1 MPELLKLAHL
11 VDQHRVT
18 EMKVGSRRIESSLDA
33 QRLASLKL
41 GNQLRLDEHLISAP
55 LDHRQLLLNRLHGNA
70 RTIHYKG
77 RQPYNI
83 AGRLQTS
90 RPAPAGS

>member
-70 RTIHYKG
+70 PHH
-77 RQPYNI
+77 P
-83 AGRLQTS
+83 L
-90 RPAPAGS
+90 